1 MSINHHVL
9 SNALFKQIVETA
21 NEGVILTDSLF
32 KVEFVN
38 KMMAGFLAVLMM
50 LGLSLPAF
58 AAEMKVA
65 YVDVGEVFDNYQRT
79 KDQDLVLKTAG
90 EAKEKER
97 NDLAGAIRSME
108 DEIALLAADARAKKQ
123 EVLIEKKRQL
133 EDFDRNV
140 RQQLAEQRDKV
151 VREIF
156 QEIDVIVQ
164 DLSTKGGYD
173 MIFNKRV
180 LLAQKKSFDITAQV
194 SAELA
199 KKYKKA

>member
-1 MSINHHVL
+1 MNRKI
-9 SNALFKQIVETA
+9 A
-21 NEGVILTDSLF
+21 
-32 KVEFVN
+32 
-38 KMMAGFLAVLMM
+38 AGFLAALMM

-58 AAEMKVA
+58 AVEMKVA

-97 NDLAGAIRSME
+97 NDMMAKIRSME
-108 DEIALLAADARAKKQ
+108 DELALLSADARAAKQ
-123 EVLIEKKRQL
+123 EQLIEKKRQL
-133 EDFDRNV
+133 EDFDRTV

-164 DLSTKGGYD
+164 DLSAKGGYD
-173 MIFNKRV
+173 MVFNKRV

>member
-1 MSINHHVL
+1 MNKKMI
-9 SNALFKQIVETA
+9 T
-21 NEGVILTDSLF
+21 G
-32 KVEFVN
+32 FV
-38 KMMAGFLAVLMM
+38 AVLIM

-58 AAEMKVA
+58 AAELKVA
-65 YVDVGEVFDNYQRT
+65 YVDVGEVFDNYQKT

-97 NDLAGAIRSME
+97 NEMATKIRSME
-108 DEIALLAADARAKKQ
+108 DELALLAADARAAKQ
-123 EVLIEKKRQL
+123 EQLIEKKRQL

-164 DLSTKGGYD
+164 DLSAKGGYD

>member
-1 MSINHHVL
+1 MKH
-9 SNALFKQIVETA
+9 KT
-21 NEGVILTDSLF
+21 
-32 KVEFVN
+32 
-38 KMMAGFLAVLMM
+38 MAAFLAALMI
-50 LGLSLPAF
+50 LGLALPAF
-58 AAEMKVA
+58 AAELKVA
-65 YVDVGEVFDNYQRT
+65 YVDVGEVFDNYQKT

-97 NDLAGAIRSME
+97 NDMMAKIRSME
-108 DEIALLAADARAKKQ
+108 DELALLSADARASKQ
-123 EVLIEKKRQL
+123 EQLIEKKRQL
-133 EDFDRNV
+133 EDFDRTV

-156 QEIDVIVQ
+156 QEIDAIVQ
-164 DLSTKGGYD
+164 DFSEKGGYD

>member
-1 MSINHHVL
+1 MNR
-9 SNALFKQIVETA
+9 
-21 NEGVILTDSLF
+21 
-32 KVEFVN
+32 
-38 KMMAGFLAVLMM
+38 KMTAGFLAILMM
-50 LGLSLPAF
+50 LGLGLPAF
-58 AAEMKVA
+58 AAEMKFA
-65 YVDVGEVFDNYQRT
+65 YVDVGEVFDNYQKT

-97 NDLAGAIRSME
+97 NDLTAKIRSME
-108 DEIALLAADARAKKQ
+108 DELALLAADARAAKQ
-123 EVLIEKKRQL
+123 EQLIEKKRQL
-133 EDFDRNV
+133 EDFDRGV

-156 QEIDVIVQ
+156 QEIDAIVQ
-164 DLSTKGGYD
+164 DLSAKGGYD
-173 MIFNKRV
+173 MVFNKRV

>member
-1 MSINHHVL
+1 MNR
-9 SNALFKQIVETA
+9 
-21 NEGVILTDSLF
+21 
-32 KVEFVN
+32 
-38 KMMAGFLAVLMM
+38 KMIAGFLAALMI
-50 LGLSLPAF
+50 LGLSFPAF

-65 YVDVGEVFDNYQRT
+65 YVDVGEVFDNYQKT

-97 NDLAGAIRSME
+97 NDMMGAIRAME
-108 DEIALLAADARAKKQ
+108 DELALLAADARAKKQ

-133 EDFDRNV
+133 EDFDRTV

-156 QEIDVIVQ
+156 QEIDVVVQ
-164 DLSTKGGYD
+164 EFSAKGGYD

-180 LLAQKKSFDITAQV
+180 LLAQKKNFDITAQV

>member
-1 MSINHHVL
+1 MNR
-9 SNALFKQIVETA
+9 
-21 NEGVILTDSLF
+21 
-32 KVEFVN
+32 
-38 KMMAGFLAVLMM
+38 KMIAGFLAVLTM

-65 YVDVGEVFDNYQRT
+65 YVDVGEVFDNYQKT

-97 NDLAGAIRSME
+97 NDMMAKIRSME
-108 DEIALLAADARAKKQ
+108 DELALLAADARAAKQ
-123 EVLIEKKRQL
+123 EQLIEKKRQL
-133 EDFDRNV
+133 EDFDRTI

-156 QEIDVIVQ
+156 QEIDAIVQ
-164 DLSTKGGYD
+164 DFSAKGGYD

-180 LLAQKKSFDITAQV
+180 LLAQKKNFDITAQV

>member
-1 MSINHHVL
+1 M
-9 SNALFKQIVETA
+9 K
-21 NEGVILTDSLF
+21 
-32 KVEFVN
+32 KVW
-38 KMMAGFLAVLMM
+38 
-50 LGLSLPAF
+50 GLSWIMASMLVVMGPLAL

-65 YVDVGEVFDNYQRT
+65 YVDVGEVFDNYQKT

-97 NDLAGAIRSME
+97 NDMMAKIRSME
-108 DEIALLAADARAKKQ
+108 DEIALLAADARASKQ
-123 EVLIEKKRQL
+123 EQLIEKKRQL
-133 EDFDRNV
+133 EDFDRTV

-164 DLSTKGGYD
+164 DMATKGNYD
-173 MIFNKRV
+173 MVFNKRV
-180 LLAQKKSFDITAQV
+180 LLAQKKNFDITAQV

>member
-1 MSINHHVL
+1 MSRKL
-9 SNALFKQIVETA
+9 A
-21 NEGVILTDSLF
+21 
-32 KVEFVN
+32 
-38 KMMAGFLAVLMM
+38 AGFLAILMI
-50 LGLSLPAF
+50 LGVSLPVF
-58 AAEMKVA
+58 AAEMKFA
-65 YVDVGEVFDNYQRT
+65 YVDVGEVFDNYQKT

-97 NDLAGAIRSME
+97 NDLTAKIRSME
-108 DEIALLAADARAKKQ
+108 DELALLAADARAAKQ
-123 EVLIEKKRQL
+123 EQLIEKKRQL
-133 EDFDRNV
+133 EDFDRSV

-164 DLSTKGGYD
+164 DLATKGGYD

>member
-1 MSINHHVL
+1 MSR
-9 SNALFKQIVETA
+9 
-21 NEGVILTDSLF
+21 
-32 KVEFVN
+32 
-38 KMMAGFLAVLMM
+38 KMTAGFWAALMM
-50 LGLSLPAF
+50 LGLSFPAF
-58 AAEMKVA
+58 AVEMKVA
-65 YVDVGEVFDNYQRT
+65 YVDVGEVFDNYQKT

-97 NDLAGAIRSME
+97 NDMMAKIRSSE
-108 DEIALLAADARAKKQ
+108 DELALLAADARAAKQ
-123 EVLIEKKRQL
+123 EQLIEKKRQL
-133 EDFDRNV
+133 EDFDRSV

>member
-1 MSINHHVL
+1 MNR
-9 SNALFKQIVETA
+9 
-21 NEGVILTDSLF
+21 
-32 KVEFVN
+32 
-38 KMMAGFLAVLMM
+38 KMTAGFLAILMM

-58 AAEMKVA
+58 AVEMKVA
-65 YVDVGEVFDNYQRT
+65 YVDVGEVFDNYQKT

-97 NDLAGAIRSME
+97 NDMMAKIRSME
-108 DEIALLAADARAKKQ
+108 DELALLAAGARATKQ
-123 EVLIEKKRQL
+123 EQLIEKKRQL

-164 DLSTKGGYD
+164 DISTKGGYD

-194 SAELA
+194 TAELA

>member
-1 MSINHHVL
+1 MSR
-9 SNALFKQIVETA
+9 KMTA
-21 NEGVILTDSLF
+21 S
-32 KVEFVN
+32 
-38 KMMAGFLAVLMM
+38 FLALLMILS
-50 LGLSLPAF
+50 LGLPAF
-58 AAEMKVA
+58 AAEMKFA
-65 YVDVGEVFDNYQRT
+65 YVDVCEVFDNYQKT

-97 NDLAGAIRSME
+97 NDLMAKIRSME
-108 DEIALLAADARAKKQ
+108 DELALLAADARAAKQ
-123 EVLIEKKRQL
+123 EQLIEKKRQL

-164 DLSTKGGYD
+164 DLSAKGGYD

-180 LLAQKKSFDITAQV
+180 LLAQKKSFDVTAQV

>member
-1 MSINHHVL
+1 MNR
-9 SNALFKQIVETA
+9 
-21 NEGVILTDSLF
+21 
-32 KVEFVN
+32 
-38 KMMAGFLAVLMM
+38 KMTAGFLAILMI
-50 LGLSLPAF
+50 LGWGLPAF
-58 AAEMKVA
+58 AAEMKFA
-65 YVDVGEVFDNYQRT
+65 YVDVGEVFDNYQKT

-97 NDLAGAIRSME
+97 NDLMAKIRSME
-108 DEIALLAADARAKKQ
+108 DELALLAADARAAKQ
-123 EVLIEKKRQL
+123 EQLIEKKRQL
-133 EDFDRNV
+133 EDFDRGV

-164 DLSTKGGYD
+164 DLSAKGGYD
-173 MIFNKRV
+173 MVFNKRV
-180 LLAQKKSFDITAQV
+180 LLAQKKSFDITAKV

>member
-1 MSINHHVL
+1 MK
-9 SNALFKQIVETA
+9 A
-21 NEGVILTDSLF
+21 F
-32 KVEFVN
+32 KVL
-38 KMMAGFLAVLMM
+38 GLAVIFGFMM
-50 LGLSLPAF
+50 LGMAPA
-58 AAEMKVA
+58 KDLKIA
-65 YVDVGEVFDNYQRT
+65 YVDLARVFDNYQKT

-97 NDLAGAIRSME
+97 NDMTVKIRSME
-108 DEIALLAADARAKKQ
+108 DELALLAADARAAKQ
-123 EVLIEKKRQL
+123 EQLIEKKRQL
-133 EDFDRNV
+133 EDFDRGV

-164 DLSTKGGYD
+164 GLSTKGGYD

>member
-1 MSINHHVL
+1 MSRKL
-9 SNALFKQIVETA
+9 AA
-21 NEGVILTDSLF
+21 C
-32 KVEFVN
+32 
-38 KMMAGFLAVLMM
+38 FLAILMM
-50 LGLSLPAF
+50 LSVSLPVF
-58 AAEMKVA
+58 AAEMKFA

-97 NDLAGAIRSME
+97 NDLTAKIRSME
-108 DEIALLAADARAKKQ
+108 DELALLAADARAAKQ
-123 EVLIEKKRQL
+123 EQLIEKKRQL
-133 EDFDRNV
+133 EDFDRSV

-164 DLSTKGGYD
+164 DLATKGGYD

>member
-1 MSINHHVL
+1 
-9 SNALFKQIVETA
+9 
-21 NEGVILTDSLF
+21 
-32 KVEFVN
+32 
-38 KMMAGFLAVLMM
+38 MA
-50 LGLSLPAF
+50 S
-58 AAEMKVA
+58 K
-65 YVDVGEVFDNYQRT
+65 
-79 KDQDLVLKTAG
+79 
-90 EAKEKER
+90 
-97 NDLAGAIRSME
+97 IRSME
-108 DEIALLAADARAKKQ
+108 DELALLAADARAAKQ
-123 EVLIEKKRQL
+123 EQLIEKKRQL
-133 EDFDRNV
+133 EDFDRTV

-164 DLSTKGGYD
+164 DLSAKNGYD

>member
-1 MSINHHVL
+1 MNR
-9 SNALFKQIVETA
+9 
-21 NEGVILTDSLF
+21 
-32 KVEFVN
+32 
-38 KMMAGFLAVLMM
+38 KMIAGFLAVLML

-58 AAEMKVA
+58 AAELKVA
-65 YVDVGEVFDNYQRT
+65 YVDVGEVFDNYQKT

-97 NDLAGAIRSME
+97 NDMMAKIRSME
-108 DEIALLAADARAKKQ
+108 DELALLAADARAAKQ
-123 EVLIEKKRQL
+123 EQLIEKKRQL
-133 EDFDRNV
+133 EDFDRTV

-156 QEIDVIVQ
+156 QEIDVVVQ
-164 DLSTKGGYD
+164 ELSTKGGYD
-173 MIFNKRV
+173 MVFNKRV
-180 LLAQKKSFDITAQV
+180 LLAQKKNFDVTAQV

>member
-1 MSINHHVL
+1 M
-9 SNALFKQIVETA
+9 
-21 NEGVILTDSLF
+21 DR
-32 KVEFVN
+32 
-38 KMMAGFLAVLMM
+38 KMIAGFFAVLMV

-65 YVDVGEVFDNYQRT
+65 YVDVGEVFDNYQKT

-97 NDLAGAIRSME
+97 NDMMAKIRSME
-108 DEIALLAADARAKKQ
+108 DELALLAADARASKQ
-123 EVLIEKKRQL
+123 EQLIEKKRQL
-133 EDFDRNV
+133 EDFDRTV

-164 DLSTKGGYD
+164 DISAKGNYD
-173 MIFNKRV
+173 MVFNKRV
-180 LLAQKKSFDITAQV
+180 LLAQKKNFDITAQV

>member
-1 MSINHHVL
+1 MSR
-9 SNALFKQIVETA
+9 
-21 NEGVILTDSLF
+21 
-32 KVEFVN
+32 
-38 KMMAGFLAVLMM
+38 KMTAGFLAILMM
-50 LGLSLPAF
+50 LSLNLPAF
-58 AAEMKVA
+58 AAEMKFA
-65 YVDVGEVFDNYQRT
+65 YVDVGEVFDNYQKT

-97 NDLAGAIRSME
+97 NDLMAKIRSME
-108 DEIALLAADARAKKQ
+108 DELALLAADARAAKQ
-123 EVLIEKKRQL
+123 EQLIEKKRQL
-133 EDFDRNV
+133 EDFDRGV

-164 DLSTKGGYD
+164 DLSVKGGYD
-173 MIFNKRV
+173 MVFNKRV

>member
-1 MSINHHVL
+1 MNR
-9 SNALFKQIVETA
+9 
-21 NEGVILTDSLF
+21 
-32 KVEFVN
+32 
-38 KMMAGFLAVLMM
+38 KMIAGFLAVLMM

-58 AAEMKVA
+58 AAELKVA
-65 YVDVGEVFDNYQRT
+65 YVDVGEVFDNYQKT

-97 NDLAGAIRSME
+97 NDMMAKIRSME
-108 DEIALLAADARAKKQ
+108 DELALLAADARAAKQ
-123 EVLIEKKRQL
+123 EQLIEKKRQL
-133 EDFDRNV
+133 EDFDRTV

-156 QEIDVIVQ
+156 QEIDVVVQ
-164 DLSTKGGYD
+164 ELSTKGGYD
-173 MIFNKRV
+173 MMFNKRV
-180 LLAQKKSFDITAQV
+180 LLAQKKNFDVTAQV

>member
-1 MSINHHVL
+1 MNR
-9 SNALFKQIVETA
+9 
-21 NEGVILTDSLF
+21 
-32 KVEFVN
+32 
-38 KMMAGFLAVLMM
+38 KMIAGFLAGLII

-58 AAEMKVA
+58 AAELKVA
-65 YVDVGEVFDNYQRT
+65 YVDVGEVFDNYQKT

-97 NDLAGAIRSME
+97 TDMASKIRSME
-108 DEIALLAADARAKKQ
+108 DELALLAADARASKQ
-123 EVLIEKKRQL
+123 EQLIEKKRQL

-164 DLSTKGGYD
+164 DLSAKGGYD
-173 MIFNKRV
+173 MVFNKRV
-180 LLAQKKSFDITAQV
+180 LLAQKKSFDITPQV

>member
-1 MSINHHVL
+1 M
-9 SNALFKQIVETA
+9 KR
-21 NEGVILTDSLF
+21 
-32 KVEFVN
+32 
-38 KMMAGFLAVLMM
+38 KMITGFLFVLM
-50 LGLSLPAF
+50 LSGLSLPAF

-65 YVDVGEVFDNYQRT
+65 YVDVGEVFDNYQKT

-97 NDLAGAIRSME
+97 TELTVKIRSME
-108 DEIALLAADARAKKQ
+108 DELALLAADARAAKQ
-123 EVLIEKKRQL
+123 EQLIEKKRQL
-133 EDFDRNV
+133 EDFDRSI

-164 DLSTKGGYD
+164 DLSAKGGYD

-180 LLAQKKSFDITAQV
+180 LLAQKKSFDVTAQV

>member
-1 MSINHHVL
+1 MSR
-9 SNALFKQIVETA
+9 
-21 NEGVILTDSLF
+21 
-32 KVEFVN
+32 
-38 KMMAGFLAVLMM
+38 KMMTGFLAILMVL
-50 LGLSLPAF
+50 GSTLPAF
-58 AAEMKVA
+58 AAEMKFA
-65 YVDVGEVFDNYQRT
+65 YVDVGEVFDNYQKT

-97 NDLAGAIRSME
+97 NDLTTKIRSME
-108 DEIALLAADARAKKQ
+108 DELALLAADARAAKQ
-123 EVLIEKKRQL
+123 EQLIEKKRQL
-133 EDFDRNV
+133 EDFDRTV
-140 RQQLAEQRDKV
+140 RQELAEQRDKV
-151 VREIF
+151 VREIL

-173 MIFNKRV
+173 MVFNKRV

>member
-1 MSINHHVL
+1 M
-9 SNALFKQIVETA
+9 
-21 NEGVILTDSLF
+21 
-32 KVEFVN
+32 N
-38 KMMAGFLAVLMM
+38 KKTIAGFLAALMM
-50 LGLSLPAF
+50 LGWSLPAF
-58 AAEMKVA
+58 AAELKVA
-65 YVDVGEVFDNYQRT
+65 YVDVGEVFDNYQKT

-97 NDLAGAIRSME
+97 NEMMAKIRSME
-108 DEIALLAADARAKKQ
+108 DEIALLAADARAAKQ
-123 EVLIEKKRQL
+123 EQLIEKKRQL
-133 EDFDRNV
+133 EDFDRTI

-164 DLSTKGGYD
+164 AISAKGGYD

-180 LLAQKKSFDITAQV
+180 LLAQKKNFDITAQV

-199 KKYKKA
+199 KKYKKV

>member
-1 MSINHHVL
+1 MNR
-9 SNALFKQIVETA
+9 
-21 NEGVILTDSLF
+21 
-32 KVEFVN
+32 KV
-38 KMMAGFLAVLMM
+38 MAGFLAALMIA
-50 LGLSLPAF
+50 GLSLPAF

-65 YVDVGEVFDNYQRT
+65 YVDVGEVFDNYQKT

-97 NDLAGAIRSME
+97 NDMMGAIRAME
-108 DEIALLAADARAKKQ
+108 DELALLSADARAKKQ

-133 EDFDRNV
+133 EDFDRTV

-164 DLSTKGGYD
+164 DFSAKGGYD

-180 LLAQKKSFDITAQV
+180 LLAQKKNFDITAQV

>member
-1 MSINHHVL
+1 M
-9 SNALFKQIVETA
+9 KR
-21 NEGVILTDSLF
+21 
-32 KVEFVN
+32 
-38 KMMAGFLAVLMM
+38 KMIAGFLAILMM
-50 LGLSLPAF
+50 LSLNFPAF

-65 YVDVGEVFDNYQRT
+65 YVDVGEVFDNYQKT

-97 NDLAGAIRSME
+97 NEMTAKIRSME
-108 DEIALLAADARAKKQ
+108 DELALLAADARATKQ
-123 EVLIEKKRQL
+123 EQLIEKKRQL
-133 EDFDRNV
+133 EDFDRTV

-156 QEIDVIVQ
+156 QEIDAIVQ
-164 DLSTKGGYD
+164 DISAKGGYD

-180 LLAQKKSFDITAQV
+180 LLAQKKSFDITTQV

-199 KKYKKA
+199 KRYKKKA

>member
-1 MSINHHVL
+1 MKHKTI
-9 SNALFKQIVETA
+9 AA
-21 NEGVILTDSLF
+21 
-32 KVEFVN
+32 
-38 KMMAGFLAVLMM
+38 FLAVLMI

-65 YVDVGEVFDNYQRT
+65 YVDVGEVFDNYQKT

-97 NDLAGAIRSME
+97 NDMMAKIRSME
-108 DEIALLAADARAKKQ
+108 DELALLSADARAAKQ
-123 EVLIEKKRQL
+123 EQLIEKKRQL
-133 EDFDRNV
+133 EDFDRTV

-164 DLSTKGGYD
+164 DFSAKGGYD

-180 LLAQKKSFDITAQV
+180 LLAQKKDFDITAQV

-199 KKYKKA
+199 KKYKKP